1 MRNFLTARSPS
12 YFRLF
17 LVSILLGPLIAW
29 VFFISQLAIFFWGG
43 IWFSLSLGLCPFSVC
58 DRNTNCSGRVRGCHW
73 DTPS

>member
-29 VFFISQLAIFFWGG
+29 VFFISQLAIFFGG
-43 IWFSLSLGLCPFSVC
+43 NLVFFKPWSLSL
-58 DRNTNCSGRVRGCHW
+58 
-73 DTPS
+73 

>member
-29 VFFISQLAIFFWGG
+29 VFFISQLAVFFGG
-43 IWFSLSLGLCPFSVC
+43 NLVFFKPWSLSL
-58 DRNTNCSGRVRGCHW
+58 
-73 DTPS
+73 

>member
-29 VFFISQLAIFFWGG
+29 VFFISQLAVFFGG
-43 IWFSLSLGLCPFSVC
+43 GNLVFFKPWSLSL
-58 DRNTNCSGRVRGCHW
+58 
-73 DTPS
+73 